1 MDRTTV
7 NGELSV
13 GVRLLDRDHRDMS
26 EVIQE
31 LQAKALGDQNRN
43 QTGLLLRK
51 LAHVTLTHFAME
63 EAIMAAT
70 RYPELALHRV
80 NHQRMMERLRSLV
93 ACHKRGSLTLN
104 GHSLGFLSEWH
115 GNHVED
121 DDLSYGLWLN
131 RFGTN

>member
-1 MDRTTV
+1 VDLTTV

-26 EVIQE
+26 EAIQE

-43 QTGLLLRK
+43 LTGLLLRK

-63 EAIMAAT
+63 EGMMAAT
-70 RYPELALHRV
+70 RYPELAPHRL

-104 GHSLGFLSEWH
+104 VHSLGFLSEWH
-115 GNHVED
+115 STHVED
-121 DDLSYGLWLN
+121 DDLNYGIWLN
-131 RFGTN
+131 RTGKH

>member
-1 MDRTTV
+1 
-7 NGELSV
+7 
-13 GVRLLDRDHRDMS
+13 MS
-26 EVIQE
+26 ETIQE

-43 QTGLLLRK
+43 LTGLLLCK
-51 LAHVTLTHFAME
+51 LAHVTQTHFALE
-63 EAIMAAT
+63 EEMMAAT
-70 RYPELALHRV
+70 RYPELALHCL